1 MLGDLRFILFN
12 NYSSKMQKLWSNS
25 GWGSG
30 GWQFYILI
38 CGIKNGIMRF
48 VCVWRGGGGGGGG
61 WVVSI
66 MKCGS
71 LLCVGVGRGG

>member
-48 VCVWRGGGGGGGG
+48 VCVWRGGGGGLGSEYNEVWFTVMCGGG
-61 WVVSI
+61 
-66 MKCGS
+66 
-71 LLCVGVGRGG
+71 

>member
-1 MLGDLRFILFN
+1 MLGDLRFIMFN

-48 VCVWRGGGGGGGG
+48 VCVWRGGGLGSEYNEVWFTVMCGGG
-61 WVVSI
+61 
-66 MKCGS
+66 
-71 LLCVGVGRGG
+71 

>member
-48 VCVWRGGGGGGGG
+48 VCVWRGGGGLGSEYNEVWFTVMCGGG
-61 WVVSI
+61 
-66 MKCGS
+66 
-71 LLCVGVGRGG
+71 